1 MSLASDTLAWLDGHA
16 ADVAAHPGA
25 AYAET
30 EILRM
35 LVTNTGPQG
44 TGILAEAYAR
54 DVARRLPAC
63 GSRAEARSF
72 AHYVMFGSDFGR
84 SALAIAVGAGDAL
97 DSAVIEHAQDTDTL
111 GELLIA
117 AQLIGHQS
125 AAITAARA
133 VFDAAW
139 QAMPRTDFDGYHP
152 ILVGGILYA
161 LTGD

>member
-1 MSLASDTLAWLDGHA
+1 MGKASDTLAWLDAHA
-16 ADVAAHPGA
+16 SEIAAHPGA

-44 TGILAEAYAR
+44 VGVFAEAYAR
-54 DVARRLPAC
+54 DLARRLPPC
-63 GSRAEARSF
+63 ENRADARAF
-72 AHYVMFGSDFGR
+72 AHYVMFAAGFGR
-84 SALAIAVGAGDAL
+84 GSISLQGAGPML
-97 DSAVIEHAQDTDTL
+97 DTAVAAHADDTDTL

-117 AQLIGHQS
+117 AHLLAHGS
-125 AAITAARA
+125 TAVTTARS
-133 VFDAAW
+133 VFDTAW
-139 QAMPRTDFDGYHP
+139 LLIQRDTIADYHP